1 MFTEKRRQ
9 HHVWRRYLESW
20 CIDGRLHCLREGRI
34 FPNAPHNLAVESYF
48 YRLDDLTEE
57 DLALY
62 RKLLVEKGDSHQK
75 KSHERFLSMM
85 MAPIEMAERL
95 KQHVS
100 NPKLGPV
107 LEEFLKTYKT
117 NALEDYYAGI
127 EGEFGPILDRLLSGD
142 LTVMS
147 DADAA
152 VPLFYFLATQYMRTK
167 RIREAWLKSFEKARF
182 SIERIL
188 PLLALQYGENLG
200 RSLYLDRKKMSSVIL
215 DNTTDV
221 AFITGDQ
228 PIINLL
234 AVADSPATE
243 LSLYY
248 PLAPT
253 KALLLS
259 DTGRSLVVTND
270 SFNEAWAVELNRKI
284 AENSHSQVFA
294 RDVRDLEPFVDMKT
308 T

>member
-1 MFTEKRRQ
+1 MLTEKRRQ

-20 CIDGRLHCLREGRI
+20 CIDGRLYCLRDGKV
-34 FPNAPHNLAVESYF
+34 FTNAPHNLAVESYF
-48 YRLDDLTEE
+48 YRIGDLTEE

-62 RKLLVEKGDSHQK
+62 RKLLVEKGDAHQK
-75 KSHERFLSMM
+75 KSHERFLSMV

-100 NPKLGPV
+100 NPKLGPA

-127 EGEFGPILDRLLSGD
+127 EGEFLPILDRLLSGD
-142 LTVMS
+142 LTVFS
-147 DADAA
+147 DDDAA
-152 VPLFYFLATQYMRTK
+152 IPLFYFLATQYMRTK
-167 RIREAWLKSFEKARF
+167 RIREAWLKSFEKAPF
-182 SIERIL
+182 NIERIL

-200 RSLYLDRKKMSSVIL
+200 RSLYLDRKKMLSVIL
-215 DNTTDV
+215 DNATDV

-228 PIINLL
+228 PIVNLL

-248 PLAPT
+248 PLSPT

-259 DTGRSLVVTND
+259 DAGRSLMVTND

-294 RDVRDLEPFVDMKT
+294 RDARALGPFVDMKAT
-308 T
+308 